1 MSTSSTDPSA
11 RTPIPPV
18 LPAED
23 LSGASGDLGLFA
35 GRLPGVREY
44 SRSACGELVP
54 FRRVDLDPTPASFG
68 GGVQPAIYL
77 CDVTGPF
84 GEGDGSQKP
93 RLRNRPSPGTPT
105 QYESA
110 RAGVVTPE
118 MAFVAERENLN
129 RKVFLESLA
138 KLGNPKARALYQR
151 AAEAPFWTPED
162 VRSLVARREAV
173 IPLNFNHPEAEPM
186 AIGKAF
192 STKVNAN
199 IGTSSTSKDWHEEIG
214 KLRESLLCG
223 ADTVMDLSTGKS
235 IVETREALLR
245 RSPVPLGT
253 VPVYEALE
261 RAGSPEAL
269 DWEIFRQ
276 TMEDQAAQGVDYM
289 TIHAGLLKSHVALTR
304 ERLTGIVSRGGGLL
318 ALAMKLTGEE
328 NFLYTHFDEILAIA
342 KHYDVTLSLGD
353 GLRSG
358 STHDG
363 TDAAQLAEL
372 KTLGELNRRAAK
384 AGVQVMN
391 EGPGHVPMHLIGE
404 NMSKQL
410 EWCMEAPFYTLGPLV
425 TDIAPGYDHITG
437 AIGGAII
444 GQLGCAM
451 LCYVTRKEH
460 LGLPDREDVRE
471 GVVAYKLAAHAADL
485 AKGHPSAQWRD
496 NALAQARF
504 EFRWEDQFNLSLDP
518 QKARSFHDLTL
529 PHANAKKAHFCSMCG
544 PDFCAMRLSQ
554 DIRRRS
560 QQ

>member
-68 GGVQPAIYL
+68 GVQPAIYL

-110 RAGVVTPE
+110 CAGVVTPE

-138 KLGNPKARALYQR
+138 KLDNPKARALYQR

-269 DWEIFRQ
+269 NWEIFRQ

-372 KTLGELNRRAAK
+372 KTLGERSGRLSPIW
-384 AGVQVMN
+384 
-391 EGPGHVPMHLIGE
+391 EP
-404 NMSKQL
+404 
-410 EWCMEAPFYTLGPLV
+410 
-425 TDIAPGYDHITG
+425 
-437 AIGGAII
+437 
-444 GQLGCAM
+444 AM
-451 LCYVTRKEH
+451 TTSRQ
-460 LGLPDREDVRE
+460 P
-471 GVVAYKLAAHAADL
+471 LAARSSGL
-485 AKGHPSAQWRD
+485 R
-496 NALAQARF
+496 AL
-504 EFRWEDQFNLSLDP
+504 P
-518 QKARSFHDLTL
+518 
-529 PHANAKKAHFCSMCG
+529 CSVM
-544 PDFCAMRLSQ
+544 
-554 DIRRRS
+554 
-560 QQ
+560 

>member
-1 MSTSSTDPSA
+1 
-11 RTPIPPV
+11 
-18 LPAED
+18 
-23 LSGASGDLGLFA
+23 
-35 GRLPGVREY
+35 
-44 SRSACGELVP
+44 
-54 FRRVDLDPTPASFG
+54 
-68 GGVQPAIYL
+68 
-77 CDVTGPF
+77 
-84 GEGDGSQKP
+84 
-93 RLRNRPSPGTPT
+93 
-105 QYESA
+105 
-110 RAGVVTPE
+110 

-129 RKVFLESLA
+129 RKVFLETLA

-186 AIGKAF
+186 AISKAF

-269 DWEIFRQ
+269 NWEIFRQ

-372 KTLGELNRRAAK
+372 QTLGELNRRAAK
-384 AGVQVMN
+384 AGVQVMI
-391 EGPGHVPMHLIGE
+391 EGPGHIAIPRIRLNQE
-404 NMSKQL
+404 L
-410 EWCMEAPFYTLGPLV
+410 EEVWCDNAPFYTLGPLV
-425 TDIAPGYDHITG
+425 TDMGAGYDHITA

-444 GQLGCAM
+444 GAAGTAM
-451 LCYVTRKEH
+451 LCYVTPKEH
-460 LGLPDREDVRE
+460 LGLPNEADVRE
-471 GVVAYKLAAHAADL
+471 GMAAFKIAAHAADL
-485 AKGHPSAQWRD
+485 ARGIPGADLRDLAISA
-496 NALAQARF
+496 ARF
-504 EFRWEDQFNLSLDP
+504 EFRWNDQFRLAVDP
-518 QKARSFHDLTL
+518 ARAAAFHDETL
-529 PHANAKKAHFCSMCG
+529 SGSGAREAHFCSMCG
-544 PDFCAMRLSQ
+544 PKFCPMKLARDLFDGEPS
-554 DIRRRS
+554 S
-560 QQ
+560 GA